1 MLDLTSPK
9 GRIID
14 AALRLA
20 ASKPWREVTLAE
32 IAHSAGLSLAD
43 LAKEFY
49 GKLAI
54 VGAFQKL
61 VDEEVLRRAK
71 VTYGSDEHP
80 RDRVFD
86 VIMTRFDV
94 MEPYRAALRSILADG
109 GLPPLP
115 GTVRKMMRSQHW
127 MLVAAG
133 IPADGP
139 AGRVREAGLLSVYA
153 RAFREWLEDDDPGH
167 AKTMAVLDRRLRNG
181 ERWIQFF
188 DDVHDRAERL
198 ASVFAPGGKWSRS
211 PKSGGTAAEPPPAAS
226 APPLSPTAGPT
237 TF

>member
-1 MLDLTSPK
+1 MIDVSTPK

-20 ASKPWREVTLAE
+20 ATKPWRDVTMGE
-32 IAHSAGLSLAD
+32 IAQGAGMGLAD
-43 LAKEFY
+43 LAKEVY
-49 GKLAI
+49 GKLSI
-54 VGAFQKL
+54 ISAFQKH
-61 VDEEVLRRAK
+61 VDEEVLRRARVITSK
-71 VTYGSDEHP
+71 DESAL
-80 RDRVFD
+80 DRVFD

-94 MEPYRAALRSILADG
+94 LQPYKAALRSIMAG
-109 GLPPLP
+109 GGVPPLP
-115 GTVRKMMRSQHW
+115 GTIGKMMRSQHW

-133 IPADGP
+133 IQADGP

-181 ERWIQFF
+181 ERWMQFF
-188 DDVHDRAERL
+188 EDAHDRVGKL
-198 ASVFAPGGKWSRS
+198 ARRFGPGARRTRGGDPGHEPAPPS
-211 PKSGGTAAEPPPAAS
+211 PPPS
-226 APPLSPTAGPT
+226 TA